1 MNALTIDVEDY
12 FQVNA
17 FVRHVRRDQWDHY
30 PLRVE
35 QNTRRILDLL
45 DEFGIKATFFIL
57 GWVAERV
64 PVLVKEI
71 HAKGHEIACH
81 GYGHELIYRIGPDAF
96 RADIRKAKQI
106 LEDQCGVQVHGYR
119 APSYSIT
126 GQSLWALDILIEEGF
141 SYDSSIFPVYHDTYG
156 VPDAPR
162 FPHTIERQGGSIS
175 EFPLTTLPLRWGA
188 REYRLP
194 IAGGGYLR
202 LLPAELIRR
211 GIVKINQQERQSAV
225 LYFHPWEIDPDQPR
239 IKAGFK
245 SRFRHYLN
253 LDKTEGKLRHLIGNL
268 PFGSMLQVLEKQSLS
283 VNPAKI
289 RNRVPNQYCSMMQ

>member
-1 MNALTIDVEDY
+1 MLNALTIDVEDY

-17 FVRHVRRDQWDHY
+17 FVRYVRCDEWDRY

-35 QNTRRILDLL
+35 QNTRRILTLL
-45 DEFGIKATFFIL
+45 DEFGIKATFFVL

-64 PVLVKEI
+64 PCLVKEI

-81 GYGHELIYRIGPDAF
+81 GYGHELIYSIGPDAF
-96 RADIRKAKQI
+96 REDIRRSKQI
-106 LEDQCGVQVHGYR
+106 LEQQCGEMVHGYR

-126 GQSLWALDILIEEGF
+126 GKSMWALDILIEEGF

-162 FPHTIERQGGSIS
+162 FPHLITRPSGVIR

-211 GIVKINQQERQSAV
+211 GISSINQQEQQPAV

-239 IKAGFK
+239 IKAGLK

-253 LDKTEGKLRHLIGNL
+253 LDKTEGKLVHLVRNL
-268 PFGSMLQVLEKQSLS
+268 TFGPMRDVLSGQGCTC
-283 VNPAKI
+283 A
-289 RNRVPNQYCSMMQ
+289 